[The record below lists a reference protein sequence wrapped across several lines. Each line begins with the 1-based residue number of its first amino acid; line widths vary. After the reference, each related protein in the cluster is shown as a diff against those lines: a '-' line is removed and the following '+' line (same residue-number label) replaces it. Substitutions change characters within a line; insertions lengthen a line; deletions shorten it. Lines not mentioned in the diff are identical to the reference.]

1 MIFINNGRSVYESL
15 QFQYQR
21 VAMMATHLAQ
31 LSLILKFSYKLV
43 FVYSREIFD
52 ELKKFFAFVQIEN

>member
-31 LSLILKFSYKLV
+31 LSLVLKFSYKSV

-52 ELKKFFAFVQIEN
+52 EL

>member
-1 MIFINNGRSVYESL
+1 MIFINNGRFVYESL

-52 ELKKFFAFVQIEN
+52 EL